1 VGASFLG
8 EGYRVHTIR
17 LGAQRRQGV
26 GRGHVADTI
35 KEVQQVSVAD
45 CRGLSV
51 ADVRVEHEVR
61 LIDFTK
67 WLERVGGSPREV
79 SGRQRIRA
87 ILGMTVSP

>member
-1 VGASFLG
+1 VGTSFLG

-26 GRGHVADTI
+26 
-35 KEVQQVSVAD
+35 S
-45 CRGLSV
+45 RGLSV

-61 LIDFTK
+61 LMDFTK

-87 ILGMTVSP
+87 ILGHDGLTVTMQTARKLWNQKAPN